1 MQLLCLLPSVTFL
14 AEMERGNTICITTA
28 VYLSSWAM
36 SQIGKDY
43 FALMVVDWTMLK
55 ATEIQTVHPHVR
67 LDLGKVSLVRV
78 ER

>member
-1 MQLLCLLPSVTFL
+1 MTLYVSQ
-14 AEMERGNTICITTA
+14 TA

-36 SQIGKDY
+36 SQIEKDC

-55 ATEIQTVHPHVR
+55 ATEIQTVHPYAR
-67 LDLGKVSLVRV
+67 LDFGKARLIRV